1 MWDKIRPA
9 LIITQREV
17 RDQLRDWRVIFP
29 VVALT
34 LFFPFLMNFTAG
46 QILDFVNRYGAD
58 LVGAR
63 LIPFLMMVVG
73 FFPMTVSLVIALE
86 SFVGERERMS
96 IEPLL
101 NSPLADWQLYLGKLL
116 AATIAPLVTSY
127 LGIFVYLIGLVAN
140 NTPLPPTELIFQIL
154 AITTVQAV
162 LMVAGAIVVS
172 TQSTSVRA
180 ANLLA
185 SFIII
190 PMALLIEGESLVMFY
205 GDYSTLW
212 WAVVGVILL
221 SILLIRVGLA
231 HFRREV
237 LLGREIDKLNLRWG
251 GRTFWNTFKGEA
263 KSIKDWY
270 LREIPRTLRGMKKP
284 ILILALLMIIGAMIG
299 VMIAEQYPLPL
310 NKVKVEGNIELSAQ
324 NIQDIF
330 PLFSPVSFFKYL
342 FRNLTTLLLS
352 ALLGMVSLGILGTL
366 PVIGTAAVGGYLI
379 AILGNY
385 GLPVIPLFVGFILP
399 HGVFEL
405 SAAILASAALL
416 QAGAKLATPLSG
428 KSVGEVW
435 ISGVATWFKVLI
447 GIVLPLLIIAA
458 AVEVWITPRIG
469 LALLQ

>member
-127 LGIFVYLIGLVAN
+127 LGIFVYVIGLVAN

-284 ILILALLMIIGAMIG
+284 ILILALLMIIGAIIG

>member
-284 ILILALLMIIGAMIG
+284 ILILALLMIIGAIIG

-352 ALLGMVSLGILGTL
+352 ALLGMVSLGIFGTL

>member
-284 ILILALLMIIGAMIG
+284 ILILALLMIIGAIIG

-379 AILGNY
+379 AILANY

>member
-127 LGIFVYLIGLVAN
+127 LGIFVYVIGLVAN

-284 ILILALLMIIGAMIG
+284 ILILALLMIIGAIIG

-379 AILGNY
+379 AILANY

>member
-284 ILILALLMIIGAMIG
+284 ILILALLMIIGAIIG